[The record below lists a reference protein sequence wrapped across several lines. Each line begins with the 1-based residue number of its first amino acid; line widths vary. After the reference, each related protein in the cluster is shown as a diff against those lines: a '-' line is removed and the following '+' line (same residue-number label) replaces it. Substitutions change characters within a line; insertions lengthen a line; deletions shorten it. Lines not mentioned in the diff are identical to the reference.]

1 MYLFIHFC
9 SYVASFHMT
18 LNLDDALKEKQQKPE
33 EISGPSKP
41 EVGSPNILEAGLTRA
56 ALESLGYKFKEDQG
70 GDPPARRHEAE
81 RVAVEQRRNDPGT
94 SQAAEESPLSA
105 EYGSRY
111 NSPAA
116 CNSFSTTTPTTDD
129 DTPRPIIK
137 KTTVVA
143 DAAAGQGCY
152 TPPPPPVP
160 QQRTAHKQQQQ
171 QQQQQHQLH
180 DVSRI
185 EITPG
190 LFVRKP
196 ATSGGSGRNRGAG
209 TNNTPLRREAAL
221 NSWNTSKSGGKG
233 GGGGAVTGGDAS
245 PKMPE
250 LQTVNLQEL
259 LLESSVANQTS
270 SCATNQPTLGRNAA
284 LSREEEESVG
294 HVHRSV
300 VDEEGEEGAPPTPN
314 LKTMNLREVLQ
325 PKERQ
330 HQQANSAKKEGGKG
344 EENRDPEHGGE
355 VGERLTPDT
364 PDFKDRF
371 MRELARSGMKKRPE
385 GSPGVGVGV
394 EVGADESPGTPP
406 MPALSSVI
414 SRSIFNRETHL

>member
-160 QQRTAHKQQQQ
+160 QQRTAHKQQQ